1 MKQPVDMWLQS
12 GYINAMSKT
21 TVVRARIEPKL
32 KLQAEKVFARLGL
45 STSEAIQ
52 LMFRQAT
59 LTQSLPLPLHLPNAE
74 TKRALRDAQR
84 DVQVMFDDH
93 ETHVRRQR
101 AQQPRTP
108 ETAKRQARRKP
119 YKK

>member
-1 MKQPVDMWLQS
+1 MKRPIDLWLHS
-12 GYINAMSKT
+12 GYITPMSKT

-59 LTQSLPLPLHLPNAE
+59 LTQSLPFPLHLPNAQ
-74 TKRALRDAQR
+74 TKQALRESQR
-84 DVQVMFDDH
+84 GIGATRFKHKSDLY
-93 ETHVRRQR
+93 RSLGL
-101 AQQPRTP
+101 
-108 ETAKRQARRKP
+108 
-119 YKK
+119 

>member
-1 MKQPVDMWLQS
+1 
-12 GYINAMSKT
+12 MSKT

-59 LTQSLPLPLHLPNAE
+59 LTQSLPLPLHLPTAE

-84 DVQVMFDDH
+84 GRGVTKFKDKAGLY
-93 ETHVRRQR
+93 RSLGL
-101 AQQPRTP
+101 
-108 ETAKRQARRKP
+108 
-119 YKK
+119 

>member
-32 KLQAEKVFARLGL
+32 KVQAEKVFARLGL

-59 LTQSLPLPLHLPNAE
+59 LTQSLPFPLHLPNAE

-84 DVQVMFDDH
+84 GRGVTKFKDKAGLY
-93 ETHVRRQR
+93 RSLGL
-101 AQQPRTP
+101 
-108 ETAKRQARRKP
+108 
-119 YKK
+119 